1 MSEIEMCD
9 ISEIRK
15 FVNSKINR
23 FVFRLI
29 SEAARDEGGDHL
41 NHLFDVTLFGS
52 GGKLICPFDPQCFD
66 ILEERFFKLR
76 SRFCERNSSLTSAAD
91 RLVINVSDVH
101 DASHFVTAQFE
112 VSLEQIFEDIPTQ
125 ISYMFTGV

>member
-23 FVFRLI
+23 FVFRLV
-29 SEAARDEGGDHL
+29 SEAARDEGDDHL
-41 NHLFDVTLFGS
+41 NHLFDVTLVGS

-76 SRFCERNSSLTSAAD
+76 SRFCQGNSSLTNAAD
-91 RLVINVSDVH
+91 PLVNHVSDFH
-101 DASHFVTAQFE
+101 DASHF
-112 VSLEQIFEDIPTQ
+112 L
-125 ISYMFTGV
+125 